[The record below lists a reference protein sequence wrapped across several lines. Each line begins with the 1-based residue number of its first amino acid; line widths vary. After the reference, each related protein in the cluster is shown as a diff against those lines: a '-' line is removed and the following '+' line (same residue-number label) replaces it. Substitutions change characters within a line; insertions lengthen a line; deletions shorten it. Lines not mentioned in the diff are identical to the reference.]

1 MRLTS
6 WLHVKLFVMFVVA
19 AGCVLTAQESSAQQI
34 AVALPSLPQVPSQP
48 HPFKPVTSL
57 GVQQLPQVAPLT
69 SRQKFALFG
78 DFTLDPTTYIVTGL
92 IAGVEQAGNT
102 YVDFGQGAR
111 GYGKRYGTASAD
123 FFTAD
128 FFGETL
134 FPVLFKQDPRYF
146 YKGEGTI
153 RARTL
158 YAISNSVIGRGDNHR
173 KQVNYSRLLGDLS
186 SGAISNLYYPASSR
200 GGAALT
206 FYNFGFGIAAQAAT
220 NLVQEFLLHKNSGS
234 K

>member
-6 WLHVKLFVMFVVA
+6 SLHVKFL
-19 AGCVLTAQESSAQQI
+19 VLTISCVFAARSSFAQQV
-34 AVALPSLPQVPSQP
+34 ALALPSLPQAPSQP
-48 HPFKPVTSL
+48 HPFKPVTAL
-57 GVQQLPQVAPLT
+57 NIRQLPQVAPLT
-69 SRQKFALFG
+69 PKQKFALFG
-78 DFTLDPTTYIVTGL
+78 DFTLDPTTYVVTGL
-92 IAGVEQAGNT
+92 LAGVEQAGNT

-111 GYGKRYGTASAD
+111 GYGRRYGTAYAD

-146 YKGEGTI
+146 YSGEGTI
-153 RARTL
+153 RDRTF
-158 YAISNSVIGRGDNHR
+158 YAISNSVLCLGDNR
-173 KQVNYSRLLGDLS
+173 KPQVNYSRLLGDLS
-186 SGAISNLYYPASSR
+186 SGGISNLYYPVSSR
-200 GGAALT
+200 NGAALT

-220 NLVQEFLLHKNSGS
+220 NLVQEFLLHKTTGS